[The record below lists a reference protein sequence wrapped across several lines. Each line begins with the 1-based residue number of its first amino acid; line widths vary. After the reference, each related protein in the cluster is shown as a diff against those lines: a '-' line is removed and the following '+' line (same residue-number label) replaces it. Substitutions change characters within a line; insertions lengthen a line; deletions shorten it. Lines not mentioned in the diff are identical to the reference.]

1 MTDLELLAPAAA
13 AAALREA
20 GAAARGF
27 LGLDPVV
34 QNDALLARELGQLD
48 AQIFRLEEPI
58 FHGGAG
64 LLGFVP
70 NPAQPRQA
78 YVASTS
84 SDPGPLRAFLAFL
97 VSYRR
102 CTSYLAQVPDGAE
115 STAAFESCGFSRVG
129 TLRAHRFESG
139 AYRDVHVYYHGEEG
153 SCRS

>member
-1 MTDLELLAPAAA
+1 MADIRLLEPAAA
-13 AAALREA
+13 AEALREA

-48 AQIFRLEEPI
+48 AQVL
-58 FHGGAG
+58 HGGAG
-64 LLGFVP
+64 LLGFAP
-70 NPAQPRQA
+70 NRAQPRQA

-84 SDPGPLRAFLAFL
+84 TDPEPLRALLAFL
-97 VSYRR
+97 GSYRR
-102 CTSYLAQVPDGAE
+102 CTSYVAQVPEGAPG
-115 STAAFESCGFSRVG
+115 TAAFESCGFKHVG

-139 AYRDVHVYYHGEEG
+139 AYRDVHVYYSDGEG